1 MKIGVSVTLR
11 CITFICD
18 LLLALAV
25 SLLLGYGICLLIPW
39 IYVLNDVFV
48 ATTFIVGTSFSLM
61 ISLASIIGCVGA
73 VKKNCGILFG
83 SAAFNTFVLFLL
95 FNFTLCICFTR
106 HSIED
111 KIKKDMQTSFDGYNR
126 NCTNGYSSPG
136 WDTLQRA
143 IGCCGIDNF
152 TDWESRTGESVPPY
166 SCALEEKRTNQSIDF
181 LTHLRKSEIINYVYN
196 TGCLLAVKQNIE
208 IHKSKLILIAGLF
221 ELLIILSITVTCY
234 LGKKVRDLDINH
246 DPMAGHED
254 YELSRIVRN
263 YNHLN
268 GINKNGSLR
277 STRSD
282 RIRFMEDS
290 NQNFTN
296 KGQER
301 NFAKAMRDER
311 IINYTKL

>member
-1 MKIGVSVTLR
+1 MKKGVSLTLC
-11 CITFICD
+11 CITFLCD

-25 SLLLGYGICLLIPW
+25 SVMLGYGICLLVPW
-39 IYVLNDVFV
+39 IHVLNDVFL

-61 ISLASIIGCVGA
+61 ISLASLVGCIGA

-83 SAAFNTFVLFLL
+83 SAAFNIFVLLLL
-95 FNFTLCICFTR
+95 FNFILCICFAR
-106 HSIED
+106 YSIEA
-111 KIKKDMQTSFDGYNR
+111 KIKTDMQTSLDGYDK
-126 NCTNGYSSPG
+126 NCTNGYSSTG

-152 TDWESRTGESVPPY
+152 TDWESRTNESVPPY
-166 SCALEEKRTNQSIDF
+166 SCALEEKRTKQSIDF
-181 LTHLRKSEIINYVYN
+181 LNHLRKSEIINYVYN

-208 IHKSKLILIAGLF
+208 IHKPKLILIAGIF

-234 LGKKVRDLDINH
+234 LGKKIRDLDLNH
-246 DPMAGHED
+246 DPMSGHED
-254 YELSRIVRN
+254 YELTRIVRRHQ
-263 YNHLN
+263 HLN
-268 GINKNGSLR
+268 GINKTGSLR

-282 RIRFMEDS
+282 RIRFMEDI
-290 NQNFTN
+290 NENFTN